1 MIEVLVL
8 LLYVFAFVVAL
19 MPLFIYREL
28 RRQGRQ
34 RADEATRLLHVL
46 RRIDRTL
53 SPELLDEEEAAD
65 KPDRL
70 PSGRRVILRRP

>member
-1 MIEVLVL
+1 MEFFVF
-8 LLYVFAFVVAL
+8 LLYIFAFVVAL

-53 SPELLDEEEAAD
+53 SPELLDDEEAAAQ
-65 KPDRL
+65 PDRL
-70 PSGRRVILRRP
+70 PSGRRVILRRT